1 MSILSVSMLK
11 NKYLSP
17 DFPWFRPRSYLH
29 FDNPLIKNSKKKDI
43 DANLK
48 EIFSQLIGFKS
59 PDGYE
64 ADIPSKIATHQFLPF
79 IQFQTKTPKLER
91 LKNRKAVRKL
101 LPKIRNIAY
110 ASHKDSFIYS
120 YYAYILGK
128 KYEHKLISENLQ
140 NNILAFRKIP
150 IDENNSNGK
159 ANIHFAKDAFDIIKQ
174 QDNCFCLCL
183 DIKQFF
189 DNLNH
194 DILKRTWLDILKIN
208 DDKLPADHYAVYK
221 SLSQYSFVKFD
232 EVLDALNISHTMLQ
246 KRKQKK
252 NGYYIDKPLI
262 SLCKNMM
269 DFRSRISRANLIRVN
284 YHKGIPQGS
293 PLSGLLANIYML
305 RFDIAIKKYLEKFS
319 ASYFRYCDDIL
330 IIVPS
335 DDIEH
340 LKDIQNYISF
350 QIENQKLQIQESK
363 TEIVFFKK
371 IDNCTKIVLP
381 QAKINPMLD
390 AIINKKNYLQ
400 YLGII
405 FDGERTFIRPGS
417 ISRFYK
423 KLHKAKKLAI
433 KSKEKNGGDILYKRK
448 LYRNYSHLGPNNFV
462 SYVRRASAHFEDS
475 KIKRQVR
482 NHFKKI

>member
-1 MSILSVSMLK
+1 M
-11 NKYLSP
+11 
-17 DFPWFRPRSYLH
+17 
-29 FDNPLIKNSKKKDI
+29 
-43 DANLK
+43 K

-128 KYEHKLISENLQ
+128 KYEQKLISENLQ

-221 SLSQYSFVKFD
+221 SLSQYSFV
-232 EVLDALNISHTMLQ
+232 
-246 KRKQKK
+246 
-252 NGYYIDKPLI
+252 
-262 SLCKNMM
+262 
-269 DFRSRISRANLIRVN
+269 
-284 YHKGIPQGS
+284 
-293 PLSGLLANIYML
+293 
-305 RFDIAIKKYLEKFS
+305 
-319 ASYFRYCDDIL
+319 
-330 IIVPS
+330 
-335 DDIEH
+335 
-340 LKDIQNYISF
+340 
-350 QIENQKLQIQESK
+350 
-363 TEIVFFKK
+363 
-371 IDNCTKIVLP
+371 
-381 QAKINPMLD
+381 
-390 AIINKKNYLQ
+390 
-400 YLGII
+400 
-405 FDGERTFIRPGS
+405 
-417 ISRFYK
+417 
-423 KLHKAKKLAI
+423 
-433 KSKEKNGGDILYKRK
+433 
-448 LYRNYSHLGPNNFV
+448 
-462 SYVRRASAHFEDS
+462 
-475 KIKRQVR
+475 
-482 NHFKKI
+482 

>member
-1 MSILSVSMLK
+1 M
-11 NKYLSP
+11 
-17 DFPWFRPRSYLH
+17 
-29 FDNPLIKNSKKKDI
+29 
-43 DANLK
+43 K

-128 KYEHKLISENLQ
+128 KYEQKLISENLQ

-252 NGYYIDKPLI
+252 DGYYIDKPLI

-371 IDNCTKIVLP
+371 IDNRTNIVLP